1 MSTGLEAANKTA
13 DEDIFSLSALTGGV
27 QRVLEAETPDGR
39 RVAELL
45 RTQAIMLNE
54 THDAIIVRD
63 REDHILFW
71 NRGAER
77 LYGWSANEAIGKNIY
92 ELLSLTAIYESAGRF
107 AENGECTVEMRQVTK
122 DSRQVIVESRSRVL
136 RDETGHPKSVL
147 IVNTDVT
154 EKKLLE
160 SQFLRAQRMETIGR
174 LASGIAHDLNKVLS
188 PMLLATRILREKKMA
203 REDRQWLDT
212 LKINAEH
219 AGGLITQ
226 LMSLAR
232 GIEGERAPIQLR
244 YLIQETVG
252 VLKRVFPE
260 SISIKTRIATDLWAI
275 VGNATHVYQVLV
287 NLCVNARD
295 AMPNGGALT
304 IEAHNTACGGAPS
317 SGHGEKGSR
326 YVLIKVSDTGT
337 GIPAEI
343 IDKVFEP
350 FFSTK
355 HAKNGTGLGLST
367 VLRIVTS
374 HRGVITVSSEPGKG
388 TEFKM
393 FFPVE
398 DPTSASN
405 VEATSEEL
413 PAAQPHGI
421 SGEDAY
427 RETIVNTKNESRGQ
441 RPGRRTN
448 TAALRAK
455 AGNRKQYNLSPWK
468 KENPSQ
474 Q

>member
-1 MSTGLEAANKTA
+1 MEGVVVSTGLEGADKTA
-13 DEDIFSLSALTGGV
+13 YEDILSSSALTQGV
-27 QRVLEAETPDGR
+27 QPVREIEPGDSLEL
-39 RVAELL
+39 AELL
-45 RTQAIMLNE
+45 RTQAIMLDQ
-54 THDAIIVRD
+54 THDAIIVRN
-63 REDHILFW
+63 REDHIQFW

-77 LYGWSANEAIGKNIY
+77 LYGWSANEAIGKNMY
-92 ELLSLTAIYESAGRF
+92 ELLSLTSIYENPSIF
-107 AENGECTVEMRQVTK
+107 AENGECAVEMRQVTK

-136 RDETGHPKSVL
+136 RDETGHPTSVL

-154 EKKLLE
+154 ESKLLE

-174 LASGIAHDLNKVLS
+174 LASGIVHDLNKVLS
-188 PMLLATRILREKKMA
+188 PMLLATRILRAKKME

-232 GIEGERAPIQLR
+232 GIEGERTPIQLR
-244 YLIQETVG
+244 HLIHETVG

-260 SISIKTRIATDLWAI
+260 SISIKTRIATDLWTI

-295 AMPNGGALT
+295 AMPRGGALT
-304 IEAHNTACGGAPS
+304 IEAHNTVFGGAPS
-317 SGHGEKGSR
+317 SGYDGEKGSR
-326 YVLIKVSDTGT
+326 HVLIKVSDTGV

-374 HRGVITVSSEPGKG
+374 HKGVITVSSKPGQG

-398 DPTSASN
+398 DPGNASN
-405 VEATSEEL
+405 AEATSEQL
-413 PAAQPHGI
+413 PADEPQGI
-421 SGEDAY
+421 SGEDAA
-427 RETIVNTKNESRGQ
+427 REAVVNTKNESPGR

-448 TAALRAK
+448 TAARAK
-455 AGNRKQYNLSPWK
+455 AGSRKQR
-468 KENPSQ
+468 
-474 Q
+474 

>member
-1 MSTGLEAANKTA
+1 MSTGPEAANKTV
-13 DEDIFSLSALTGGV
+13 DEDILSFSALTRGD
-27 QRVLEAETPDGR
+27 QRVLETENPDAR

-54 THDAIIVRD
+54 THDAIMVRD

-71 NRGAER
+71 NNGAER

-92 ELLSLTAIYESAGRF
+92 ELLSLTSITEDPVSF
-107 AENGECTVEMRQVTK
+107 AENGKCTTEMRQVTK
-122 DSRQVIVESRSRVL
+122 DSRQIIVESRSRVL

-154 EKKLLE
+154 EKRLIE

-188 PMLLATRILREKKMA
+188 PVLLATSMLREKKMA
-203 REDRQWLDT
+203 REDRLWLDT

-219 AGGLITQ
+219 AGGLINQ

-232 GIEGERAPIQLR
+232 GIEGERTPIQLR
-244 YLIQETVG
+244 HLIQETVG

-260 SISIKTRIATDLWAI
+260 SISIKTRIATDLWTI

-295 AMPNGGALT
+295 AMPRGGALT
-304 IEAHNTACGGAPS
+304 IEAHNTAFGGAPS
-317 SGHGEKGSR
+317 SDYGDDKGGR
-326 YVLIKVSDTGT
+326 HVLIKISDTGA

-374 HRGVITVSSEPGKG
+374 HKGVITVSSEPGKG

-398 DPTSASN
+398 DSASASN
-405 VEATSEEL
+405 VEASEEL
-413 PAAQPHGI
+413 PAAQPRGI
-421 SGEDAY
+421 SAENAH
-427 RETIVNTKNESRGQ
+427 RETVVSTKNEEVLGI
-441 RPGRRTN
+441 
-448 TAALRAK
+448 
-455 AGNRKQYNLSPWK
+455 
-468 KENPSQ
+468 NPSKQ
-474 Q
+474 

>member
-1 MSTGLEAANKTA
+1 MEGVVVSTGLEGADKTA
-13 DEDIFSLSALTGGV
+13 YEDILSSSALTQGV
-27 QRVLEAETPDGR
+27 QPVREIEPGDSLEL
-39 RVAELL
+39 AELL
-45 RTQAIMLNE
+45 RTQAIMLDQ
-54 THDAIIVRD
+54 THDAIIVRN
-63 REDHILFW
+63 REDHIQFW

-77 LYGWSANEAIGKNIY
+77 LYGWSANEAIGKNMY
-92 ELLSLTAIYESAGRF
+92 ELLSLTSIYEDPGIF
-107 AENGECTVEMRQVTK
+107 AENGECAVEMRQVTK
-122 DSRQVIVESRSRVL
+122 DSRQVIVASRSRVL
-136 RDETGHPKSVL
+136 CDETGHPTSVL

-154 EKKLLE
+154 ESKLLE

-188 PMLLATRILREKKMA
+188 PMLLATRILRAKKME

-232 GIEGERAPIQLR
+232 GIEGERTPIQLR
-244 YLIQETVG
+244 HLIHETVG

-260 SISIKTRIATDLWAI
+260 SISIKTRIATDLWTI

-295 AMPNGGALT
+295 AMPRGGALT
-304 IEAHNTACGGAPS
+304 IEAHNTVFGGAPS
-317 SGHGEKGSR
+317 SGYDGEKGSR
-326 YVLIKVSDTGT
+326 HVLIKVSDTGV

-374 HRGVITVSSEPGKG
+374 HKGVITVSSKPGQG

-398 DPTSASN
+398 DPANASN
-405 VEATSEEL
+405 AEATSEQL
-413 PAAQPHGI
+413 PADEPQGI
-421 SGEDAY
+421 SGEDAA
-427 RETIVNTKNESRGQ
+427 REAVVNTKNESPGR

-448 TAALRAK
+448 TAARAK
-455 AGNRKQYNLSPWK
+455 AGSRKQR
-468 KENPSQ
+468 
-474 Q
+474 

>member
-1 MSTGLEAANKTA
+1 MFLSQDLDGRGGRVDWAKGADKTA
-13 DEDIFSLSALTGGV
+13 HEDILSLSALTGGV
-27 QRVLEAETPDGR
+27 QRVGEMETPDGR
-39 RVAELL
+39 LVAELL
-45 RTQAIMLNE
+45 RTQAIMLDQ

-63 REDHILFW
+63 YTDHILFW

-77 LYGWSANEAIGKNIY
+77 LYGWSANEAIGKNMY
-92 ELLSLTAIYESAGRF
+92 ELLSLTSIYEDPGIF
-107 AENGECTVEMRQVTK
+107 AENGECAVEMRQVTK

-136 RDETGHPKSVL
+136 CDETGHPTSVL

-154 EKKLLE
+154 ESKLLE

-188 PMLLATRILREKKMA
+188 PMLLATRILRAKKME
-203 REDRQWLDT
+203 REDRQWLDA

-232 GIEGERAPIQLR
+232 GIEGERTPIQLR
-244 YLIQETVG
+244 HLIHETVG

-260 SISIKTRIATDLWAI
+260 SISIKTRIATDLWTI

-287 NLCVNARD
+287 SVCVNARD
-295 AMPNGGALT
+295 AMPRGGALT
-304 IEAHNTACGGAPS
+304 IEAHNTVFGGAPS
-317 SGHGEKGSR
+317 SGYGGEKGSR
-326 YVLIKVSDTGT
+326 HVLIKVSDTGV

-374 HRGVITVSSEPGKG
+374 HKGVITVSSEPGTG

-398 DPTSASN
+398 VPANASN
-405 VEATSEEL
+405 VEAASEQL
-413 PAAQPHGI
+413 PADEPQGI
-421 SGEDAY
+421 SGEDAP
-427 RETIVNTKNESRGQ
+427 READVNTKNQSPGQ
-441 RPGRRTN
+441 RPGGRTN
-448 TAALRAK
+448 TAARAK
-455 AGNRKQYNLSPWK
+455 AGSRKQR
-468 KENPSQ
+468 
-474 Q
+474 

>member
-1 MSTGLEAANKTA
+1 MSTGLEGADKTA
-13 DEDIFSLSALTGGV
+13 HEDILSLSALTGGV
-27 QRVLEAETPDGR
+27 QRVGETETPDGR
-39 RVAELL
+39 LVAELL
-45 RTQAIMLNE
+45 RTQAIMLDQ
-54 THDAIIVRD
+54 TQDAIIVRD
-63 REDHILFW
+63 YTDHILFW

-77 LYGWSANEAIGKNIY
+77 LYGWSANEAIGKNMY
-92 ELLSLTAIYESAGRF
+92 ELLSLTSIYENPSIF
-107 AENGECTVEMRQVTK
+107 AENGECAVEMRQVTK

-136 RDETGHPKSVL
+136 RDETGHPTSVL

-154 EKKLLE
+154 ESKLLE

-174 LASGIAHDLNKVLS
+174 LASGIVHDLNKVLS
-188 PMLLATRILREKKMA
+188 PMLLATRILRAKKME

-232 GIEGERAPIQLR
+232 GIEGERTPIQLR
-244 YLIQETVG
+244 HLIQETVG

-260 SISIKTRIATDLWAI
+260 SISIKTRIATDLWTI

-287 NLCVNARD
+287 NVCVNARD
-295 AMPNGGALT
+295 AMPRGGALT
-304 IEAHNTACGGAPS
+304 IEAHNTVFDGAPS
-317 SGHGEKGSR
+317 SGYDGEKGSR
-326 YVLIKVSDTGT
+326 HVLIKVSDTGV

-367 VLRIVTS
+367 VLRIVTT
-374 HRGVITVSSEPGKG
+374 HKGVITVSSEPGTG

-398 DPTSASN
+398 DPASAGN
-405 VEATSEEL
+405 VEATSAQL
-413 PAAQPHGI
+413 PADEPQGI
-421 SGEDAY
+421 SGEDGP
-427 RETIVNTKNESRGQ
+427 READVNTKNQSPGQ
-441 RPGRRTN
+441 RPGGRTN
-448 TAALRAK
+448 TAARAK
-455 AGNRKQYNLSPWK
+455 AGSKKQR
-468 KENPSQ
+468 
-474 Q
+474 

>member
-1 MSTGLEAANKTA
+1 MEGVVVSTGLEGADKTA
-13 DEDIFSLSALTGGV
+13 YEDILSSSALTQGV
-27 QRVLEAETPDGR
+27 QPVREIEPGDSLEL
-39 RVAELL
+39 AELL
-45 RTQAIMLNE
+45 RTQAIMLDQ
-54 THDAIIVRD
+54 THDAIIVRN
-63 REDHILFW
+63 REDHIQFW

-77 LYGWSANEAIGKNIY
+77 LYGWSANEAIGKNMY
-92 ELLSLTAIYESAGRF
+92 ELLSLTSIYEDPGIF
-107 AENGECTVEMRQVTK
+107 AENGECAVEMRQVTK

-136 RDETGHPKSVL
+136 RDETGHPTSVL

-154 EKKLLE
+154 ESKLLE

-174 LASGIAHDLNKVLS
+174 LASGIVHDLNKVLS
-188 PMLLATRILREKKMA
+188 PMLLATRILRAKKME

-232 GIEGERAPIQLR
+232 GIEGERTPIQLR
-244 YLIQETVG
+244 HLIHETVG

-260 SISIKTRIATDLWAI
+260 SISIKTRIATDLWTI

-295 AMPNGGALT
+295 AMPRGGALT
-304 IEAHNTACGGAPS
+304 IEAHNTVFDGAPS
-317 SGHGEKGSR
+317 SGYDGEKGSR
-326 YVLIKVSDTGT
+326 HVLIKVSDTGV

-374 HRGVITVSSEPGKG
+374 HKGVITVSSKPGQG

-398 DPTSASN
+398 DPANASN
-405 VEATSEEL
+405 AEATSEQL
-413 PAAQPHGI
+413 PADEPQGI
-421 SGEDAY
+421 SGEDAA
-427 RETIVNTKNESRGQ
+427 REAVVNTKNESPGR

-448 TAALRAK
+448 TAARAK
-455 AGNRKQYNLSPWK
+455 AGSRKQR
-468 KENPSQ
+468 
-474 Q
+474 

>member
-1 MSTGLEAANKTA
+1 MEGVVVSTGLEGAAKTA
-13 DEDIFSLSALTGGV
+13 HEDILSLSALTGSV
-27 QRVLEAETPDGR
+27 QRVGETETPDGR
-39 RVAELL
+39 LVAELL
-45 RTQAIMLNE
+45 RTQAIMLDQ
-54 THDAIIVRD
+54 TQDAIIVRD
-63 REDHILFW
+63 YTDHILFW

-77 LYGWSANEAIGKNIY
+77 LYGWSANEAIGKNMY
-92 ELLSLTAIYESAGRF
+92 ELLSLTSIYEDPGIF
-107 AENGECTVEMRQVTK
+107 AENGECAVEMRQVTK
-122 DSRQVIVESRSRVL
+122 DSRQVIVASRSRVL
-136 RDETGHPKSVL
+136 RDETGHPTSVL

-154 EKKLLE
+154 ESKLLE

-188 PMLLATRILREKKMA
+188 PMLLATRILREKKME

-226 LMSLAR
+226 LISLAR
-232 GIEGERAPIQLR
+232 GIEGERTPIQQR
-244 YLIQETVG
+244 HLIQETVG

-260 SISIKTRIATDLWAI
+260 SISIKTRIATDLWTI

-295 AMPNGGALT
+295 AMPRGGALT
-304 IEAHNTACGGAPS
+304 IEAHNIEAHNTVFGGAPS
-317 SGHGEKGSR
+317 SGYGGEKGSR
-326 YVLIKVSDTGT
+326 HVLIKVSDTGV
-337 GIPAEI
+337 GISAEI

-374 HRGVITVSSEPGKG
+374 HKGVITVSSEPGTG
-388 TEFKM
+388 TVFKV

-398 DPTSASN
+398 VPANASN
-405 VEATSEEL
+405 VEAASEQL
-413 PAAQPHGI
+413 PADEPQGI
-421 SGEDAY
+421 SGEDAP
-427 RETIVNTKNESRGQ
+427 READVNTKNQSPGQ
-441 RPGRRTN
+441 RPGGRTN
-448 TAALRAK
+448 TAARAK
-455 AGNRKQYNLSPWK
+455 AGSRKQR
-468 KENPSQ
+468 
-474 Q
+474 